1 LYTSVHKKTQIH
13 GIFNPTMASTSGND
27 IYGILLAAIE
37 QGNLKPG
44 TRLREAELA
53 ESFGVSRTPIRE
65 GLKRLEAQGLAVHQ
79 PNRGMVI
86 PTLDNDQLNEL
97 YVVRAVLEGTVA
109 RLAAQHASDA
119 EIALL
124 REMTEADRNSGADAF
139 ALAAANRNFHRRLT
153 LAAHNSYLAAQI
165 DHMKQSLLLLD
176 GTTFVDADRRR
187 SAIEEHDAIVDAI
200 EARDFDRAE
209 AAARKHIH
217 EAHKA
222 RLRLG

>member
-1 LYTSVHKKTQIH
+1 MTTT
-13 GIFNPTMASTSGND
+13 NGND
-27 IYGILLAAIE
+27 VYNFLVIAIE
-37 QGNLKPG
+37 QGQLKPG
-44 TRLREAELA
+44 TRLREADLA
-53 ESFGVSRTPIRE
+53 KSFGVSRTPIRE

-97 YVVRAVLEGTVA
+97 YVVREVLEGMVA

-124 REMTEADRNSGADAF
+124 RDMVAQDQTRGDDPYE
-139 ALAAANRNFHRRLT
+139 LAAANRAFHRRLT
-153 LAAHNSYLAAQI
+153 LAAHNSYLLAQI

-176 GTTFVDADRRR
+176 GTTFVDAERRQA
-187 SAIEEHDAIVDAI
+187 AIEEHTAIVDAV
-200 EARDFDRAE
+200 ETRDIDKAE
-209 AAARKHIH
+209 AAGRRHIR

-222 RLRLG
+222 RLRLS

>member
-1 LYTSVHKKTQIH
+1 
-13 GIFNPTMASTSGND
+13 MASTSGND

-37 QGNLKPG
+37 QGDLKPG

-97 YVVRAVLEGTVA
+97 YVVRAVLEGTAA

-124 REMTEADRNSGADAF
+124 REMTTADRNSDADAF
-139 ALAAANRNFHRRLT
+139 ELAAANRNFHRRMT
-153 LAAHNSYLAAQI
+153 LAAHNSYLVAQVG
-165 DHMKQSLLLLD
+165 HMKQSLLLLD
-176 GTTFVDADRRR
+176 GTTFVDAERRR
-187 SAIEEHDAIVDAI
+187 SAVEEHEAIVDAI

-209 AAARKHIH
+209 TAARQHIH

>member
-1 LYTSVHKKTQIH
+1 
-13 GIFNPTMASTSGND
+13 MASTSGND

-124 REMTEADRNSGADAF
+124 REMTESDRNSDADAYE
-139 ALAAANRNFHRRLT
+139 LAAANRNFHRRMT
-153 LAAHNSYLAAQI
+153 LAAHNSYLVAQI
-165 DHMKQSLLLLD
+165 GHMKQSLLLLD

-187 SAIEEHDAIVDAI
+187 SAIEEHEAIVDAI